1 MKDACCV
8 KGRARSWWTTPPAG
22 SFISGRVSGC
32 DYRGGLSMPV
42 EVTVRHMNASQEVQD
57 YARAKAEAMLAE
69 FPKAEHAHVILD
81 IEKHRQIAEL
91 VVQAKGIARAE
102 AKEESDNLRASID
115 MAFGKVEKQLR
126 RFREKVVDHRPR
138 RQGGRDT

>member
-1 MKDACCV
+1 
-8 KGRARSWWTTPPAG
+8 
-22 SFISGRVSGC
+22 
-32 DYRGGLSMPV
+32 MPV